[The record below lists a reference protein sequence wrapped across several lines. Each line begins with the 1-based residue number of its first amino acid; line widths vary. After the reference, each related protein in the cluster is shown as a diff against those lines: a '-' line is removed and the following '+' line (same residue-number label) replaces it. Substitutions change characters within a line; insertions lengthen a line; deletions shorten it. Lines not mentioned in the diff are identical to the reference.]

1 MLGKT
6 ELLEAIAGKNRGL
19 LATANDR
26 QMIQAAIARLEE
38 RNPTPDPVAAADL
51 LGGNW
56 RLLYTTSRDLLR
68 LGQLPLFKL
77 GQIYQYIQ
85 PDAGRI
91 YNIAELVGLPLLNT
105 VVSVAA
111 KFQPV
116 SRQRV
121 QVRFDRSVAGLSTL
135 LDYRSPE
142 QFIAQLQ
149 SGKRFFGLD
158 VAIDTSNRDAWL
170 EVTYLDEDLRIG
182 RGNEGSLFV
191 LVRAS

>member
-38 RNPTPDPVAAADL
+38 RNPTSDPVAAADL

-149 SGKRFFGLD
+149 SGKRFLGLD